1 MRRTSDKSLLYP
13 NLGSVV
19 LLKISESQS
28 ARYLQ
33 ECLQSMPWVSLFVL
47 LGLTRNNEIITFLRS
62 LDAFLNFQR
71 SIANGMSG
79 MSDNAQKLVAEEPE
93 KTHETKLFM
102 KKWGNLLGFKPISNE
117 SWGLQPSTL
126 SRRWVIFITIDSKL
140 TKDNLSIN

>member
-1 MRRTSDKSLLYP
+1 MRRTSEKSLLYP

-79 MSDNAQKLVAEEPE
+79 MSDNVQKLVAEEPE

-102 KKWGNLLGFKPISNE
+102 RKMEELARIQAHLKWKLRIATLNLVQEVSNFYNN
-117 SWGLQPSTL
+117 W
-126 SRRWVIFITIDSKL
+126 
-140 TKDNLSIN
+140 